1 MPALRH
7 DNVSSMTEYLQSCC
21 EAWLGTP
28 GLFLEPGMYTP
39 ALPELAPEPPP
50 ELAPEPKPEPTAGPP
65 ICSKAFTMAEDP
77 QHGECF

>member
-50 ELAPEPKPEPTAGPP
+50 ELAPEPAPEPAPEL
-65 ICSKAFTMAEDP
+65 AP
-77 QHGECF
+77 QPALDLLRSPLASLL